1 MIYIQKITNRRPEEE
16 RTEYPYNIPAIRHLN
31 EFEFRRSVTFIIGEN
46 GAGKSTFVEAVAVRA
61 GFNPEGGSAYLNYRT
76 CDTHSTLYE
85 DIKLARGGYRN
96 KDGFFLRA
104 ESFYNVASELDRI
117 SQPWQLAKNYGG
129 ALHKRSH
136 GESFLGVMMHRL
148 SGHGLYIF
156 DEPESALSVPSLF
169 RLIVRMRELE
179 RQDSQFIIATHSPIL
194 LAYPGAD
201 IFEITSGGF
210 ERREYEETEQY
221 RLTKYFVS
229 NYAKVIRDLL
239 GGGTR

>member
-1 MIYIQKITNRRPEEE
+1 MSI
-16 RTEYPYNIPAIRHLN
+16 
-31 EFEFRRSVTFIIGEN
+31 
-46 GAGKSTFVEAVAVRA
+46 
-61 GFNPEGGSAYLNYRT
+61 
-76 CDTHSTLYE
+76 
-85 DIKLARGGYRN
+85 
-96 KDGFFLRA
+96 
-104 ESFYNVASELDRI
+104 
-117 SQPWQLAKNYGG
+117 
-129 ALHKRSH
+129 
-136 GESFLGVMMHRL
+136 
-148 SGHGLYIF
+148 
-156 DEPESALSVPSLF
+156 PSLF